1 MAENNIY
8 FSHFIIFGVN
18 LSEQLFQL
26 SLLVSVAFKF
36 RLDKY
41 KRVLKQQL
49 NYHKHLSSIVH
60 VAVKISFTSGLNVS
74 TDINIY
80 CKIS

>member
-26 SLLVSVAFKF
+26 SLLVSVVFKC
-36 RLDKY
+36 RLDK
-41 KRVLKQQL
+41 VLKQQR
-49 NYHKHLSSIVH
+49 NYHKNLSSIVP